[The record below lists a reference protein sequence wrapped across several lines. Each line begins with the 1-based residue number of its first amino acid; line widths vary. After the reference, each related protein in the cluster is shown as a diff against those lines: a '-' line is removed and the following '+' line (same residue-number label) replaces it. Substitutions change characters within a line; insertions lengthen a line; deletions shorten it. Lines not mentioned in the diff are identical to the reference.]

1 MQRDPRQSGGGTHP
15 QPSNR
20 GPGGASSTN
29 RNHQL
34 QGGGDRDPA
43 LYADNP
49 PSHLSRHRTSRDRF
63 PPHAPPCDDPYYCD
77 SDHQNLYHDMLSDHQ
92 RNGILGPAQLRALF
106 RREMEHGGDEE
117 LRKTL
122 LDNGPLMC
130 HYRWITE
137 AFLGE
142 MGGSMLSGDEED
154 GEWDGGSGSDY
165 SDSAYTASS
174 GFYGR
179 RERVR
184 GGEGLGYGERE
195 FEEVRGSGG

>member
-1 MQRDPRQSGGGTHP
+1 MHHDPRQSSEGSHP
-15 QPSNR
+15 QPLDSRATSANR
-20 GPGGASSTN
+20 T
-29 RNHQL
+29 HQL
-34 QGGGDRDPA
+34 QGGGDRDPE
-43 LYADNP
+43 LYADQP
-49 PSHLSRHRTSRDRF
+49 PAISHTRRTSRDRF
-63 PPHAPPCDDPYYCD
+63 PTHPPPCDDPYYCD
-77 SDHQNLYHDMLSDHQ
+77 SDHDGLYHDMLTSHQ

-106 RREMEHGGDEE
+106 RREVERGHDDE

-122 LDNGPLMC
+122 LDNGPIMV
-130 HYRWITE
+130 HYGWITE

-154 GEWDGGSGSDY
+154 EEGDGGSGSDY

-195 FEEVRGSGG
+195 FREGRGSGG